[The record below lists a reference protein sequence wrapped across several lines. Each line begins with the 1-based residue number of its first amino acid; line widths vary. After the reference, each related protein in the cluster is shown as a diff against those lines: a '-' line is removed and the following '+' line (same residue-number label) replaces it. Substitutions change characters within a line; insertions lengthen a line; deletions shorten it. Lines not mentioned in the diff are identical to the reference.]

1 MKSKLIPLALGALLG
16 SAACSL
22 DVPDLNNPGLD
33 TLEDSPTAVSV
44 GAACTG
50 LLIGNRGVYGTGNGY
65 VMQLGIL
72 GREAYNFTS
81 SDPRYIGE
89 MLEGNLQGGSPFGGA
104 FWGGPYNN
112 IRLANVTLKSIDKL
126 SDVEMVPADKHAARG
141 FINTIYAL
149 ELLMVIN
156 THDTNG
162 AVIDTDKAIVLPP
175 AVQPLGDIVG
185 KPEVL
190 AEIAKRLDDGA
201 AELGMAGD
209 SFPFLLSS
217 GYAGFDT
224 PETFLTYNRAI
235 RARVAAYSKDYAGAL
250 TALAASFL
258 DDDTMTAG
266 HVIDMQLGVYQSY
279 STKTGDATNALAA
292 PLNRDSDVWAHPSL
306 ETDVQ
311 KQPGGEKDARYDAKI
326 RPSMAPGSVTGKP
339 LMSMLQ
345 FKIYTSPD
353 SPIPVIRNEELIL
366 LKAEAL
372 WFTGDKG
379 GAMTAL
385 NIVRTQSGKLAAIA
399 TTPPSD
405 TAFLDAL
412 LYERR
417 YSLLFEGG
425 HRWIDVRRFNR
436 TMDLPLDDPKH
447 VRNIRYPFP
456 NAECNA
462 RPGNAACETAKVT
475 T

>member
-1 MKSKLIPLALGALLG
+1 MKLKLITLAIGGALLG
-16 SAACSL
+16 TAACSL

-33 TLEDSPTAVSV
+33 TLEDTPTAVSV

-89 MLEGNLQGGSPFGGA
+89 MLEGSLQAGSPFGGA
-104 FWGGPYNN
+104 FWGAPYNN

-126 SDVEMVPADKHAARG
+126 NDTEMPPADKHAARG
-141 FINTIYAL
+141 FVNTIYAL
-149 ELLMVIN
+149 DLLMIIN

-162 AVIDTDKAIVLPP
+162 AVIDTDKQIVLPP
-175 AVQPLGDIVG
+175 AVQPLGAIVG
-185 KPEVL
+185 KPEVF
-190 AEIAKRLDDGA
+190 AEIAKRLDNA
-201 AELGMAGD
+201 ASELAMAGD

-224 PETFLTYNRAI
+224 PETFLTFNRAV
-235 RARVAAYSKDYAGAL
+235 RARVAAYTKDYAGTL
-250 TALAASFL
+250 TALGASFL
-258 DDDTMTAG
+258 DDDTVTAG
-266 HVIDMQLGVYQSY
+266 HVIDMQLGVYHSY

-292 PLNRDSDVWAHPSL
+292 PLSRDSDVWAHPSL

-311 KQPGGEKDARYDAKI
+311 KNGAANDARYTAKV
-326 RPSMAPGSVTGKP
+326 RPSMSPGSVTGKP

-345 FKIYTSPD
+345 FKIYPSPD

-372 WFTGDKG
+372 WFTGNKA
-379 GAMTAL
+379 GAMTEL
-385 NIVRTQSGKLAAIA
+385 NIVRVQSGKLAAIA

-425 HRWIDVRRFNR
+425 HRWIDVRRFDR
-436 TMDLPLDDPKH
+436 VMDLPLDDPGH

-456 NAECNA
+456 TAECNA
-462 RPGNAACETAKVT
+462 RPNDAACAASKVT